1 MVNLD
6 IYVLKGMFK
15 EFKDKLFEGFAYS
28 PRDVVK
34 IMKAAFGD
42 DYHISV
48 LYLGDLNLMLE
59 KAIKEFLEEKKIVKV
74 NESPGAD
81 GKKSVFT
88 TTYKR
93 L

>member
-6 IYVLKGMFK
+6 IYVLDGMFK
-15 EFKDKLFEGFAYS
+15 DFKDKLFKGFAYS

-42 DYHISV
+42 DYHISIF
-48 LYLGDLNLMLE
+48 YHEYLNLMLE

-74 NESPGAD
+74 SEYKGAD
-81 GKKSVFT
+81 GKKSAFM
-88 TTYKR
+88 TTYKK